1 MGQDKK
7 QLTKLL
13 AFVKELYDHPD
24 NGENNIDGFGIRLY
38 RQIENITRRL
48 SKDEALN
55 SVF

>member
-24 NGENNIDGFGIRLY
+24 NRRTTLVVLESVYIDR
-38 RQIENITRRL
+38 
-48 SKDEALN
+48 
-55 SVF
+55 

>member
-24 NGENNIDGFGIRLY
+24 NKDFAAGIQAIVINDL
-38 RQIENITRRL
+38 
-48 SKDEALN
+48 K
-55 SVF
+55 